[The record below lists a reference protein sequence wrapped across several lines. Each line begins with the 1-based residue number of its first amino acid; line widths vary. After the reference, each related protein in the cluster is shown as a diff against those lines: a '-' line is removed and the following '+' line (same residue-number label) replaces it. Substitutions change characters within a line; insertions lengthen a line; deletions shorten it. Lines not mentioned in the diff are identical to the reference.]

1 MKYLLVLA
9 VLLVAFHVWRSNRR
23 ERMRTPPPPKAR
35 PQSLA
40 KPEAMTRCA
49 HCGMHLP
56 ANEAV
61 AGQRGSYCSRQHLGQ
76 AEG

>member
-9 VLLVAFHVWRSNRR
+9 VVLVAFYVWRSNRR
-23 ERMRTPPPPKAR
+23 EEMRAPPPKAP
-35 PQSLA
+35 PQPLA
-40 KPEAMTRCA
+40 QPEAMTRCA

-56 ANEAV
+56 ATEAL
-61 AGQRGSYCSRQHLGQ
+61 AGRRGSYCSQQHLGQ